1 MTCFDESELKSIFTC
16 YRANVKRQPGTNL
29 AVKKIPII
37 RMNEMLLKN
46 TPQLNQEIVFEVIT
60 RNFKGIVLYSIN
72 EVQLGY
78 PLHFL

>member
-1 MTCFDESELKSIFTC
+1 MLKDSLERIL
-16 YRANVKRQPGTNL
+16 RS
-29 AVKKIPII
+29 KKIPII